1 MEMYLLMHDVE
12 NKNIFFTMILGL
24 EKMESDAFFNYLI
37 QGASYVLVRN
47 FKWVWHRN
55 GSRHTHNIFHSF
67 LLRSLTA
74 FLKLVSFINNEF

>member
-47 FKWVWHRN
+47 FKWVWHKN
-55 GSRHTHNIFHSF
+55 GLGQVHKNFTSC
-67 LLRSLTA
+67 
-74 FLKLVSFINNEF
+74 LK

>member
-47 FKWVWHRN
+47 FKWVWHKN
-55 GSRHTHNIFHSF
+55 G
-67 LLRSLTA
+67 
-74 FLKLVSFINNEF
+74 